1 MQRKSWIAG
10 SLVLA
15 GAVFCTPA
23 LATMPLPDHQE
34 FGVALQVPF
43 TASAT
48 RPITLH
54 FEYPGAAPGTP
65 IAWEVDVLD
74 ASGQVRRHW
83 QGSTT
88 LAKAR
93 DTLVHMNWD
102 GRDAQRQ
109 ALAPGYY
116 TVRLRALAMDDTVV
130 ARIGSGLVGQALDL
144 AHVKAP
150 ELIEQQRYDVMV
162 GSVAKPA
169 MPAFHALPMHRPA
182 TQGIVTQAASMQS
195 VSTTGGLPYTIYYGN
210 LHSQTNHSD
219 GGGVVST
226 CKDAQPP
233 QSAPYG
239 PADAYQYA
247 MNEGLDFLMTSE
259 HNHMYDG
266 STGTNSSASPT
277 TAHNLFQSGLQAAS
291 TFNAA
296 HANFLAIYGLE
307 WGVISNGGHMNIFN
321 TPSLLEWEYNSSNQ
335 LIGDIYT
342 AKSDYASLY
351 TLMHTNGWIGQ
362 FNHPASSGQFVVNG
376 TNFGYTADG
385 DAVMVLAEVLNSSAF
400 SNNTT
405 ETESSRTSY
414 ETAFDTILERGYH
427 VAPSSDQDNH
437 CANWGASF
445 TNRTGVLLPNG
456 AALNLA
462 DFLDALRAR
471 RVFATEDKTAQIVL
485 TANGHVMGER
495 FSNSGPLTLTVN
507 YASSSGHTAQRVQVF
522 EGVPGSN
529 GTVST
534 LSQTATTTITPSTG
548 DHFYYAKITQDDG
561 LRLWSAPVWVTEG
574 TGGDTTP
581 PTVSASESGSSGT
594 VTLSASASDN
604 VGVTKVEFYVDGALK
619 ATDTSSPYSA
629 SLDSTTLADGSHS
642 LVAKAYDAA
651 GNVGTSSTV
660 SFSVS
665 NGGSGG
671 DTTPPTVSAAE
682 SGSSGTVTLSASAS
696 DNVGVTKVEF
706 YVDST
711 LQATDTSAPYSASL
725 DSTTLA
731 NGSHSLVAKAY
742 DAAGNV
748 GTSSTVSF
756 SVSNSTGGGSTEL
769 IGNGDFEGGATVWTQ
784 TSGVITSSSNEAAHS
799 GSWKAWLDGYGSS
812 HTDYVRQ
819 SITIP
824 SGVSSAT
831 LSFYLHIDTAESGS
845 SAYDTLKVQ
854 AITASGS
861 YVTLATYSNANAAS
875 GYTLHT
881 ISLAA
886 YKGQTIQVNFYG
898 VEDGSLQT
906 SFVVD
911 DVSVKTQ

>member
-1 MQRKSWIAG
+1 MQKKSWIAG

-43 TASAT
+43 SAT
-48 RPITLH
+48 AARPIILH

-74 ASGQVRRHW
+74 ASGQVHRHW

-93 DTLVHMNWD
+93 DSLVRMNWD
-102 GRDAQRQ
+102 GRDAQRA

-116 TVRLRALAMDDTVV
+116 TVRLRALALDDTVI
-130 ARIGSGLVGQALDL
+130 ARIGSGLATQALAL
-144 AHVKAP
+144 AQARAP

-162 GSVAKPA
+162 GSVARPA
-169 MPAFHALPMHRPA
+169 MPAFHALPMHRSA
-182 TQGIVTQAASMQS
+182 IQGAATQAATMQS

-266 STGTNSSASPT
+266 STGTNTSANPT

-296 HANFLAIYGLE
+296 HSNFLAIYGLE

-335 LIGDIYT
+335 LIGDVFT

-362 FNHPASSGQFVVNG
+362 FNHPASSGQFVVSG

-400 SNNTT
+400 SSNTT
-405 ETESSRTSY
+405 ETETSRSSY
-414 ETAFDTILERGYH
+414 ETAFNTILERGYH

-445 TNRTGVLLPNG
+445 TNRTGVLLPSG
-456 AALNLA
+456 TALNSSN
-462 DFLDALRAR
+462 FLDALRAR
-471 RVFATEDKTAQIVL
+471 RVFATEDKTAQVVL

-522 EGVPGSN
+522 QGVPGSN
-529 GTVST
+529 GTVSS
-534 LSQTATTTITPSTG
+534 LSETASTTTTPTAG

-574 TGGDTTP
+574 SGGGGGGDTTP

-594 VTLSASASDN
+594 ISFSASASDN
-604 VGVTKVEFYVDGALK
+604 VGVTKVEFYVDGTLK

-665 NGGSGG
+665 NGTGGSGG
-671 DTTPPTVSAAE
+671 
-682 SGSSGTVTLSASAS
+682 GT
-696 DNVGVTKVEF
+696 
-706 YVDST
+706 
-711 LQATDTSAPYSASL
+711 
-725 DSTTLA
+725 
-731 NGSHSLVAKAY
+731 
-742 DAAGNV
+742 
-748 GTSSTVSF
+748 
-756 SVSNSTGGGSTEL
+756 TEL
-769 IGNGDFEGGATVWTQ
+769 IGNGGFESGATVWTQ
-784 TSGVITSSSNEAAHS
+784 TSGVITSDTSEAAHA
-799 GSWKAWLDGYGSS
+799 GSWKAWLDGYGSA

-819 SITIP
+819 SVTIP
-824 SGVSSAT
+824 STVTSAT
-831 LSFYLHIDTAESGS
+831 LSFYLHVDTAESGS
-845 SAYDTLKVQ
+845 TAYDTLKVQ
-854 AITASGS
+854 LITAAGS
-861 YVTLATYSNANAAS
+861 YVTLATYSNTNASS
-875 GYTLHT
+875 GYVLRTLD
-881 ISLAA
+881 LGA
-886 YKGQTIQVNFYG
+886 YKGQTVQLNFYG
-898 VEDGSLQT
+898 VEDSSLQT
-906 SFVVD
+906 SFVID

>member
-1 MQRKSWIAG
+1 MQRKSWIVG
-10 SLVLA
+10 SLALA
-15 GAVFCTPA
+15 GAVFFTPV
-23 LATMPLPDHQE
+23 LANMPLPDHQE

-43 TASAT
+43 TATAT

-93 DTLVHMNWD
+93 DTLVRMSWD
-102 GRDAQRQ
+102 GRDAQRA

-116 TVRLRALAMDDTVV
+116 TVRMRALAMDDTVV
-130 ARIGSGLVGQALDL
+130 ARIGSGLVDQALAL
-144 AHVKAP
+144 AQAKAP

-162 GSVAKPA
+162 GQLAKPA
-169 MPAFHALPMHRPA
+169 MPAFHALPMHRATTQASATTTAA
-182 TQGIVTQAASMQS
+182 TQASTMQA

-266 STGTNSSASPT
+266 STGTNSSANPT

-296 HANFLAIYGLE
+296 HSNFLAIYGLE

-362 FNHPASSGQFVVNG
+362 FNHPASTGQFVVNG

-405 ETESSRTSY
+405 ETETSRTSY
-414 ETAFDTILERGYH
+414 ETAFNTILERGYH

-445 TNRTGVLLPNG
+445 TNRTGVLLSNG
-456 AALNLA
+456 TALNLSN
-462 DFLDALRAR
+462 FLDALRAR

-495 FSNSGPLTLTVN
+495 FSNTGPLTLTVN
-507 YASSSGHTAQRVQVF
+507 YASSTGHTAQRVQVF

-534 LSQTATTTITPSTG
+534 LSETATTTTTPSTG

-574 TGGDTTP
+574 AGGGGGDTTP
-581 PTVSASESGSSGT
+581 PTVSASESGTSGT

-665 NGGSGG
+665 NGSGGSGG
-671 DTTPPTVSAAE
+671 
-682 SGSSGTVTLSASAS
+682 
-696 DNVGVTKVEF
+696 
-706 YVDST
+706 
-711 LQATDTSAPYSASL
+711 
-725 DSTTLA
+725 
-731 NGSHSLVAKAY
+731 
-742 DAAGNV
+742 
-748 GTSSTVSF
+748 
-756 SVSNSTGGGSTEL
+756 GGTEL
-769 IGNGDFEGGATVWTQ
+769 IGNGGFESGATVWTE
-784 TSGVITSSSNEAAHS
+784 TSGVINSDTNEPAHG

-819 SITIP
+819 SVTIP
-824 SGVSSAT
+824 SSVSSAT
-831 LSFYLHIDTAESGS
+831 LSFYLHVDTAESGS
-845 SAYDTLKVQ
+845 TAYDTMKVQ
-854 AITASGS
+854 LITASGS
-861 YVTLATYSNANAAS
+861 YVTLATYSNADAAS
-875 GYTLHT
+875 GYALHT
-881 ISLAA
+881 LDLSA
-886 YKGQTIQVNFYG
+886 YKGQTVQVNFYG
-898 VEDGSLQT
+898 VEDSSLQT

-911 DVSVKTQ
+911 DVSLMTQ

>member
-1 MQRKSWIAG
+1 M
-10 SLVLA
+10 LA

-88 LAKAR
+88 LARAR
-93 DTLVHMNWD
+93 DSLVRMNWD
-102 GRDAQRQ
+102 GRDAQHA

-130 ARIGSGLVGQALDL
+130 ARIGSGLVSQALDL
-144 AHVKAP
+144 ARARAP

-169 MPAFHALPMHRPA
+169 MPAFHALPMHRTA
-182 TQGIVTQAASMQS
+182 TQASTTQAATMQS

-266 STGTNSSASPT
+266 STGTNSSANPT

-405 ETESSRTSY
+405 ETETSRTSY
-414 ETAFDTILERGYH
+414 ETAFNTILERGYH

-456 AALNLA
+456 TALNLP

-495 FSNSGPLTLTVN
+495 FNNSGPLTLTVN
-507 YASSSGHTAQRVQVF
+507 YASSTGHTAQRVQVF

-534 LSQTATTTITPSTG
+534 LSQTATTTTTPSTG

-574 TGGDTTP
+574 SGGDTTP

-604 VGVTKVEFYVDGALK
+604 VGVTRVEFYVDGALK
-619 ATDTSSPYSA
+619 ATDTSSPYST

-665 NGGSGG
+665 NGSSGG

-696 DNVGVTKVEF
+696 DNVGVTRVEF
-706 YVDST
+706 YVDGT
-711 LQATDTSAPYSASL
+711 LKATDTSAPYSASL

-748 GTSSTVSF
+748 GSSSTVSF

-769 IGNGDFEGGATVWTQ
+769 IGNGDFESGATVWTQ

-819 SITIP
+819 SVTIP

-845 SAYDTLKVQ
+845 TAYDTLKVQ
-854 AITASGS
+854 VITASGS

-875 GYTLHT
+875 GYALHT

-906 SFVVD
+906 SFVID

>member
-1 MQRKSWIAG
+1 MQRKSWIVG
-10 SLVLA
+10 SLALA
-15 GAVFCTPA
+15 GAVFFTPV
-23 LATMPLPDHQE
+23 LANMPLPDHQE

-43 TASAT
+43 TATAT

-93 DTLVHMNWD
+93 DTLVRMSWD
-102 GRDAQRQ
+102 GRDAQRA

-116 TVRLRALAMDDTVV
+116 TVRMRALAMDDTVV
-130 ARIGSGLVGQALDL
+130 ARIGSGLVDQALAL
-144 AHVKAP
+144 AQAKAP

-162 GSVAKPA
+162 GQLAKPA
-169 MPAFHALPMHRPA
+169 MPAFHALPMHRATTQASTTTTAA
-182 TQGIVTQAASMQS
+182 TQASTMQA

-266 STGTNSSASPT
+266 STGTNTSANPT

-296 HANFLAIYGLE
+296 HSNFLAIYGLE

-362 FNHPASSGQFVVNG
+362 FNHPASTGQFVVNG

-405 ETESSRTSY
+405 ETETSRTSY
-414 ETAFDTILERGYH
+414 ETAFNTILERGYH

-445 TNRTGVLLPNG
+445 TNRTGVLLSNG
-456 AALNLA
+456 TALNLSN
-462 DFLDALRAR
+462 FLDALRAR

-495 FSNSGPLTLTVN
+495 FSNTGPLTLTVN
-507 YASSSGHTAQRVQVF
+507 YASSTGHTAQRVQVF

-534 LSQTATTTITPSTG
+534 LSETATTTTTPSTG

-574 TGGDTTP
+574 AGGGGGDTTP
-581 PTVSASESGSSGT
+581 PTVSASESGTSGT

-665 NGGSGG
+665 NGSGGSGG
-671 DTTPPTVSAAE
+671 
-682 SGSSGTVTLSASAS
+682 
-696 DNVGVTKVEF
+696 
-706 YVDST
+706 
-711 LQATDTSAPYSASL
+711 
-725 DSTTLA
+725 
-731 NGSHSLVAKAY
+731 
-742 DAAGNV
+742 
-748 GTSSTVSF
+748 
-756 SVSNSTGGGSTEL
+756 GGTEL
-769 IGNGDFEGGATVWTQ
+769 IGNGGFESGATVWTE
-784 TSGVITSSSNEAAHS
+784 TSGVINSDTNEPAHG

-819 SITIP
+819 SVTIP
-824 SGVSSAT
+824 SSVSSAT
-831 LSFYLHIDTAESGS
+831 LSFYLHVDTAESGS
-845 SAYDTLKVQ
+845 TAYDTMKVQ
-854 AITASGS
+854 LITASGS
-861 YVTLATYSNANAAS
+861 YVTLATYSNADAAS
-875 GYTLHT
+875 GYALHT
-881 ISLAA
+881 LDLSA
-886 YKGQTIQVNFYG
+886 YKGQTVQVNFYG
-898 VEDGSLQT
+898 VEDSSLQT

-911 DVSVKTQ
+911 DVSLMTQ

>member
-1 MQRKSWIAG
+1 MQKKSWIAG

-43 TASAT
+43 SATAT

-65 IAWEVDVLD
+65 IAWAVDVLD

-93 DTLVHMNWD
+93 DSLVRMNWD
-102 GRDAQRQ
+102 GRDTQRA

-116 TVRLRALAMDDTVV
+116 TVRLRALALDDTVI
-130 ARIGSGLVGQALDL
+130 ARLGSGLANQALAL
-144 AHVKAP
+144 ARARAP

-162 GSVAKPA
+162 GSVARPA
-169 MPAFHALPMHRPA
+169 MPAFHALPMHRSA
-182 TQGIVTQAASMQS
+182 TQASTTQAVTMQS

-226 CKDAQPP
+226 CKDAQAP

-296 HANFLAIYGLE
+296 HSNFLAIYGLE

-335 LIGDIYT
+335 LIGDVFT

-362 FNHPASSGQFVVNG
+362 FNHPASSGQFIVNG

-400 SNNTT
+400 SSNTT
-405 ETESSRTSY
+405 ETETSRSSY
-414 ETAFDTILERGYH
+414 ETAFNTILERGYH

-445 TNRTGVLLPNG
+445 TNRTGVLLPSST
-456 AALNLA
+456 ALNSSN
-462 DFLDALRAR
+462 FLDALRAR

-495 FSNSGPLTLTVN
+495 FSNSGPLTVTVN
-507 YASSSGHTAQRVQVF
+507 YASSTGHSAQRVQVF

-529 GTVST
+529 GTVGT
-534 LSQTATTTITPSTG
+534 LSETATTTTTPSTG

-574 TGGDTTP
+574 SGGGGGDTTP
-581 PTVSASESGSSGT
+581 PTVSASESGTSGT
-594 VTLSASASDN
+594 ISFSASASDN
-604 VGVTKVEFYVDGALK
+604 VGVSKVEFYVDGALK

-642 LVAKAYDAA
+642 LVVKAYDAA

-665 NGGSGG
+665 NGSGG
-671 DTTPPTVSAAE
+671 S
-682 SGSSGTVTLSASAS
+682 
-696 DNVGVTKVEF
+696 
-706 YVDST
+706 
-711 LQATDTSAPYSASL
+711 
-725 DSTTLA
+725 
-731 NGSHSLVAKAY
+731 
-742 DAAGNV
+742 
-748 GTSSTVSF
+748 
-756 SVSNSTGGGSTEL
+756 GGGSTEQ
-769 IGNGDFEGGATVWTQ
+769 IGNGGFESGATVWTQ
-784 TSGVITSSSNEAAHS
+784 TSGVINSDTSEAAHA
-799 GSWKAWLDGYGSS
+799 GSWKAWLDGYGSA

-819 SITIP
+819 SLTIP
-824 SGVSSAT
+824 STVSSAT
-831 LSFYLHIDTAESGS
+831 LSFYLHVDTAESGS
-845 SAYDTLKVQ
+845 TAYDTLKVQ
-854 AITASGS
+854 VITAAGT
-861 YVTLATYSNANAAS
+861 YVTLATYSNADASS
-875 GYTLHT
+875 GYVLRTLD
-881 ISLAA
+881 LGA
-886 YKGQTIQVNFYG
+886 YKGQTVQVNFYG

-906 SFVVD
+906 SFVID

>member
-1 MQRKSWIAG
+1 MQKKSWIAG

-43 TASAT
+43 SATAT

-93 DTLVHMNWD
+93 DSLVRMNWD
-102 GRDAQRQ
+102 GRDAQRA

-116 TVRLRALAMDDTVV
+116 TVRLRALALDDTVV
-130 ARIGSGLVGQALDL
+130 GRIGSGLASQALAL
-144 AHVKAP
+144 AQTKAP

-169 MPAFHALPMHRPA
+169 MPAFHALPMHRSA
-182 TQGIVTQAASMQS
+182 TQGVTTQAVTMQS

-226 CKDAQPP
+226 CKDAQAP

-266 STGTNSSASPT
+266 STGTNSSAAPA

-291 TFNAA
+291 SFNAA
-296 HANFLAIYGLE
+296 HSNFLAIYGLE

-335 LIGDIYT
+335 LIGDVFT

-362 FNHPASSGQFVVNG
+362 FNHPASSGQFLVNG

-400 SNNTT
+400 SSNTT
-405 ETESSRTSY
+405 ETESSRSSY
-414 ETAFDTILERGYH
+414 ETAFNTILERGYH

-445 TNRTGVLLPNG
+445 TNRTGVLLPSGN
-456 AALNLA
+456 ALNSSN
-462 DFLDALRAR
+462 FLDALRAR

-507 YASSSGHTAQRVQVF
+507 YASSTGHTAQRVQVF
-522 EGVPGSN
+522 QGVPGSN
-529 GTVST
+529 GTVGT
-534 LSQTATTTITPSTG
+534 LSETATTTTTPSAG

-574 TGGDTTP
+574 SGGGGGDTTP

-594 VTLSASASDN
+594 IGFSASASDN
-604 VGVTKVEFYVDGALK
+604 VGVSKVEFYVDGALK
-619 ATDTSSPYSA
+619 ATDTSAPYSA

-651 GNVGTSSTV
+651 GNMGTSSTV

-665 NGGSGG
+665 NGSGG
-671 DTTPPTVSAAE
+671 S
-682 SGSSGTVTLSASAS
+682 
-696 DNVGVTKVEF
+696 
-706 YVDST
+706 
-711 LQATDTSAPYSASL
+711 
-725 DSTTLA
+725 
-731 NGSHSLVAKAY
+731 
-742 DAAGNV
+742 
-748 GTSSTVSF
+748 
-756 SVSNSTGGGSTEL
+756 GGGSTEL
-769 IGNGDFEGGATVWTQ
+769 IGNGGFESGATVWTQ
-784 TSGVITSSSNEAAHS
+784 TSGVINSDTSEAAHA
-799 GSWKAWLDGYGSS
+799 GSWKAWLDGYGSA

-819 SITIP
+819 SVTIP
-824 SGVSSAT
+824 ASVASAT
-831 LSFYLHIDTAESGS
+831 LSFYLHVDTAESGS
-845 SAYDTLKVQ
+845 TAYDKLSVQ
-854 AITASGS
+854 VITSTGK
-861 YVTLATYSNANAAS
+861 YITLATYSNANASS
-875 GYTLHT
+875 GYVLRT
-881 ISLAA
+881 IDLGA
-886 YKGQTIQVNFYG
+886 YKGQTVQVNFYG

-906 SFVVD
+906 SFVID

>member
-1 MQRKSWIAG
+1 MQRKSWIVG
-10 SLVLA
+10 SLALA
-15 GAVFCTPA
+15 GAVFFTPV
-23 LATMPLPDHQE
+23 LANMPLPDHQE

-43 TASAT
+43 TATAT

-93 DTLVHMNWD
+93 DTLVRMSWD
-102 GRDAQRQ
+102 GRDAQRA

-116 TVRLRALAMDDTVV
+116 TVRMRALAMDDTVV
-130 ARIGSGLVGQALDL
+130 ARIGSGLVDQALAL
-144 AHVKAP
+144 AQAKAP

-162 GSVAKPA
+162 GQLAKPA
-169 MPAFHALPMHRPA
+169 MPAFHALPMHRA
-182 TQGIVTQAASMQS
+182 TTQASTTTTATTQSMTMQA

-266 STGTNSSASPT
+266 STGTNTSASPT
-277 TAHNLFQSGLQAAS
+277 TAHNLYQSGLQAAS

-296 HANFLAIYGLE
+296 HSNFLAIYGLE

-362 FNHPASSGQFVVNG
+362 FNHPASTGQFVVNG

-405 ETESSRTSY
+405 ETETSRTSY
-414 ETAFDTILERGYH
+414 ETAFNTILERGYH

-445 TNRTGVLLPNG
+445 TNRTGVLLSNG
-456 AALNLA
+456 TALNLSN
-462 DFLDALRAR
+462 FLDALRAR

-495 FSNSGPLTLTVN
+495 FSNTGPLTLTVN
-507 YASSSGHTAQRVQVF
+507 YASSTGHTVQRVQVF

-534 LSQTATTTITPSTG
+534 LSETATTTTTPSTG

-574 TGGDTTP
+574 AGGGGGDTTP
-581 PTVSASESGSSGT
+581 PTVSASESGTSGT
-594 VTLSASASDN
+594 VTLTASASDN

-619 ATDTSSPYSA
+619 ATDTGSPYSA

-665 NGGSGG
+665 NGSGGSGG
-671 DTTPPTVSAAE
+671 
-682 SGSSGTVTLSASAS
+682 
-696 DNVGVTKVEF
+696 
-706 YVDST
+706 
-711 LQATDTSAPYSASL
+711 
-725 DSTTLA
+725 
-731 NGSHSLVAKAY
+731 
-742 DAAGNV
+742 
-748 GTSSTVSF
+748 
-756 SVSNSTGGGSTEL
+756 GGTEL
-769 IGNGDFEGGATVWTQ
+769 IGNGGFESGATVWTE
-784 TSGVITSSSNEAAHS
+784 TSGVINSDTNEPAHG

-819 SITIP
+819 SVTIP
-824 SGVSSAT
+824 SSVSSAT

-845 SAYDTLKVQ
+845 TAYDTMKVQ
-854 AITASGS
+854 LITASGS
-861 YVTLATYSNANAAS
+861 YVTLATYSNADAAS
-875 GYTLHT
+875 GYALHT
-881 ISLAA
+881 LDLSA
-886 YKGQTIQVNFYG
+886 YKGQTVQVNFYG

-911 DVSVKTQ
+911 DVSLTTQ

>member
-1 MQRKSWIAG
+1 MQRKSRIAG

-88 LAKAR
+88 LARAR
-93 DTLVHMNWD
+93 DSLVRMNWD
-102 GRDAQRQ
+102 GRDAQHA

-144 AHVKAP
+144 ARARAP

-182 TQGIVTQAASMQS
+182 TQASTTQAVTMQS

-266 STGTNSSASPT
+266 STGTNSSANPT

-321 TPSLLEWEYNSSNQ
+321 TPSLLEWEYNGSNQ
-335 LIGDIYT
+335 LIGDVFT

-362 FNHPASSGQFVVNG
+362 FNHPASSGQFLVNG

-400 SNNTT
+400 SSNTT
-405 ETESSRTSY
+405 ETETSRSSY
-414 ETAFDTILERGYH
+414 ETAFNTILERGYH

-445 TNRTGVLLPNG
+445 TNRTGVLLPSG
-456 AALNLA
+456 TALNSSN
-462 DFLDALRAR
+462 FLDALRAR
-471 RVFATEDKTAQIVL
+471 RVFATEDKTAQVVL

-534 LSQTATTTITPSTG
+534 LSQTATTTTTPSTG

-574 TGGDTTP
+574 SGGGDTTP

-604 VGVTKVEFYVDGALK
+604 VGVTRVEFYVDGALK

-651 GNVGTSSTV
+651 GNVGASSTV

-665 NGGSGG
+665 K
-671 DTTPPTVSAAE
+671 
-682 SGSSGTVTLSASAS
+682 GSSGTVTLSASAS

-706 YVDST
+706 YVDGA
-711 LQATDTSAPYSASL
+711 LKATDTSAPYGTSL

-742 DAAGNV
+742 DAAGNI

-769 IGNGDFEGGATVWTQ
+769 IGNGDFESGDTVWTQ
-784 TSGVITSSSNEAAHS
+784 TSGVITSSSSEAAHS

-845 SAYDTLKVQ
+845 TAYDTLKVQ
-854 AITASGS
+854 AITSTGK
-861 YVTLATYSNANAAS
+861 YITLATYSNANAAS
-875 GYTLHT
+875 GYALHT
-881 ISLAA
+881 IDLGA